1 MGIKGLT
8 KLLADNAPSCMK
20 EQKFES
26 YFGRKI
32 AVDASM
38 SIYQFLIVVGRTG
51 TEMLTNEAGEVT
63 SHLQGMFNRTIRLL
77 EAGIKPVYVF
87 DGKPPELKRQELAKR
102 YSKRADAT
110 ADLTGAIEAG
120 NKEDIE
126 KYSKRTVK
134 VTKQHND
141 DCKRLLRLMGVPVVE
156 ATSEA
161 EAQCAALCKS
171 GKVYGVASEDMDSLT
186 FGAPKFLRHLMDPS
200 SRKIPVM
207 EFEVAKILE
216 ELQLTMD
223 QFIDLCILSGC
234 DYCDSIRGIGGQ
246 TALKLIRQHG
256 SIETILENLNK
267 ERYQIPEEW
276 PYNEARKLFK
286 EPDVITD
293 EEQLDIKWTSPDEE
307 GIVQFLVN
315 ENGFNID
322 RVTKA
327 IEKIKTAKN
336 KSSQGR
342 LESFFKP
349 VANSSVPAK
358 RKGNLICLVASKVIP
373 NILDHRVPNA
383 CSGSI
388 NQPSAIKSPLCMLL
402 DGTPPITLLAL
413 GCSLY
418 PGLPTFRFTWLEE
431 IPESTTKGAANKKTK
446 GAGGRKKK

>member
-8 KLLADNAPSCMK
+8 KLLADNAPKAMK

-32 AVDASM
+32 AIDASM
-38 SIYQFLIVVGRTG
+38 SIYQFLVCFIYCFFWIVVGRTG

-63 SHLQGMFNRTIRLL
+63 SHLQGMFTRTIRLL
-77 EAGIKPVYVF
+77 EAGMKPIYVF
-87 DGKPPELKRQELAKR
+87 DGQPPDLKKQELAKR

-110 ADLTGAIEAG
+110 DDLAEAVEAG

-126 KYSKRTVK
+126 KFSKRTVK

-141 DCKRLLRLMGVPVVE
+141 DCKRLLKLMGVPVVE
-156 ATSEA
+156 APSEA

-171 GKVYGVASEDMDSLT
+171 GQLQVYAVASEDMDSLT
-186 FGAPKFLRHLMDPS
+186 FGAPRFLRHLMDPS

-216 ELQLTMD
+216 ELNLTMD

-256 SIETILENLNK
+256 SIETILENINR
-267 ERYQIPEEW
+267 ERYQIPEDW
-276 PYNEARKLFK
+276 PYQEARRLFK
-286 EPDVITD
+286 EPEVVTD
-293 EEQLDIKWTSPDEE
+293 EEQLQIKWSAPDEE
-307 GIVQFLVN
+307 GLINFLVS
-315 ENGFNID
+315 ENGFNSD

-327 IEKIKTAKN
+327 IEKIKAAKN

-349 VANSSVPAK
+349 VANTSAPIK
-358 RKGNLICLVASKVIP
+358 RKEPEN
-373 NILDHRVPNA
+373 
-383 CSGSI
+383 
-388 NQPSAIKSPLCMLL
+388 
-402 DGTPPITLLAL
+402 TPKA
-413 GCSLY
+413 
-418 PGLPTFRFTWLEE
+418 
-431 IPESTTKGAANKKTK
+431 TTNKKSK
-446 GAGGRKKK
+446 AGGGGGRKRK

>member
-1 MGIKGLT
+1 
-8 KLLADNAPSCMK
+8 
-20 EQKFES
+20 
-26 YFGRKI
+26 
-32 AVDASM
+32 
-38 SIYQFLIVVGRTG
+38 
-51 TEMLTNEAGEVT
+51 
-63 SHLQGMFNRTIRLL
+63 
-77 EAGIKPVYVF
+77 
-87 DGKPPELKRQELAKR
+87 
-102 YSKRADAT
+102 
-110 ADLTGAIEAG
+110 
-120 NKEDIE
+120 
-126 KYSKRTVK
+126 
-134 VTKQHND
+134 
-141 DCKRLLRLMGVPVVE
+141 
-156 ATSEA
+156 
-161 EAQCAALCKS
+161 
-171 GKVYGVASEDMDSLT
+171 VASEDMDSLT

-358 RKGNLICLVASKVIP
+358 RKVCPLQFYIWLNQLVLK
-373 NILDHRVPNA
+373 
-383 CSGSI
+383 
-388 NQPSAIKSPLCMLL
+388 LL
-402 DGTPPITLLAL
+402 SFHMYMNVYVT
-413 GCSLY
+413 
-418 PGLPTFRFTWLEE
+418 
-431 IPESTTKGAANKKTK
+431 
-446 GAGGRKKK
+446 

>member
-8 KLLADNAPSCMK
+8 KLLADNAPKAMK

-32 AVDASM
+32 AIDASM

-63 SHLQGMFNRTIRLL
+63 SHLQGMFTRTIRLL
-77 EAGIKPVYVF
+77 EAGMKPVYVF
-87 DGKPPELKRQELAKR
+87 DGKPPDLKKQELAKR
-102 YSKRADAT
+102 YSKRTDAT
-110 ADLTGAIEAG
+110 EDLAEAVDAG

-126 KYSKRTVK
+126 KFSKRTVK

-141 DCKRLLRLMGVPVVE
+141 DCKRLLKLMGVPVVE
-156 ATSEA
+156 APSEA

-171 GKVYGVASEDMDSLT
+171 GKVYAVASEDMDSLT
-186 FGAPKFLRHLMDPS
+186 FGAPRFLRHLMDPS

-216 ELQLTMD
+216 ELNLTMD

-256 SIETILENLNK
+256 SIENILENINRD
-267 ERYQIPEEW
+267 RYQIPEDW
-276 PYNEARKLFK
+276 PYQEARLLFK
-286 EPDVITD
+286 EPEVFVD
-293 EEQLDIKWTSPDEE
+293 EEQLDIKWTAPDEE
-307 GIVQFLVN
+307 GLINFLVN
-315 ENGFNID
+315 ENAFNSD

-327 IEKIKTAKN
+327 IEKIKAAKN
-336 KSSQGR
+336 KSAQGR

-349 VANSSVPAK
+349 VANPSAPIK
-358 RKGNLICLVASKVIP
+358 RKGSKCVLQSP
-373 NILDHRVPNA
+373 KL
-383 CSGSI
+383 
-388 NQPSAIKSPLCMLL
+388 AIKSRMFSVQACYSFRPKLVGSLSL
-402 DGTPPITLLAL
+402 PTLAL
-413 GCSLY
+413 GSKISPPLCRGVCLH
-418 PGLPTFRFTWLEE
+418 
-431 IPESTTKGAANKKTK
+431 A
-446 GAGGRKKK
+446 